1 MAQTLTPNYQLR
13 KYAQGDHP
21 GAAALNANWEN
32 IDEIMAEAAAGI
44 ATLEDASVLTLTTEA
59 GFPNSRRLQGT
70 ANQVVLTE
78 NAGDL
83 VLSLP
88 QNIHTAATPQ
98 FAGMTLTGLL
108 AFSPDNSVDL
118 TAVGS
123 RPRDIRAGRDI
134 YGVTATLSG
143 LTPTHVLFAG
153 TGGLVSGDAG
163 MVFDPGTDRLTLG
176 SDHTLRINSSVGQ
189 PFVLK
194 TSFSTNSGTDNP
206 TLGIGYNFTG
216 LLSNGD
222 NRINTA
228 VEAFSTE
235 LEMDYNNGS
244 NRQLEWNFNWRSADG
259 LTYRRGVIYTINYTT
274 NNQEWQ
280 FSGYQHSWMDN
291 TAGTTRL
298 LINSSGHV
306 AVNQPSPSVRFEV
319 LDASAAQMRLVQ
331 GATKYCDFQV
341 NSSDGSLS
349 ISTASAAAIKFGG
362 HLTPTTDSVLDLGAT
377 ALRWRDIYCGE
388 QFLGQVNSAGS
399 PTYSWQSNP
408 TDGFYQ
414 AAAGDISV
422 SIAGTRRYA
431 LQASVFYILN
441 DTSSFSLGASQD
453 CNFGRDAANVFYI
466 KNGGA
471 AQALRVY
478 GTTADPKYLEAT
490 HQGSYAV
497 LKTNDAT
504 DLYIQ
509 TIGSANISLS
519 TNSSTRWNV
528 IGATGHLSPQAGNT
542 YDFGDATNT
551 VRTIYAGTSVLA
563 GPSEATFYTTQIA
576 AFHATDASVVARS
589 TTNNV
594 EIAIYATATSGLLSV
609 GTNHPLELR
618 TNNAARLTIS
628 ADGTAW
634 TIATA
639 TSITLPDACNFVFN
653 ATTGTKFGTAV
664 GQKMSWW
671 NAAPIVQP
679 AHIADPAGGGTVDA
693 EARTA
698 INAINALLAATG
710 LTAAA

>member
-1 MAQTLTPNYQLR
+1 MAKDPNYSSTPERSVEEDQGYLVPNWDQR
-13 KYAQGDHP
+13 GIMDEGYAIQQNFD
-21 GAAALNANWEN
+21 
-32 IDEIMAEAAAGI
+32 
-44 ATLEDASVLTLTTEA
+44 DASKYVDNDLQS
-59 GFPNSRRLQGT
+59 FMQGT
-70 ANQVVLTE
+70 SRFSMSSIAPGGTYE
-78 NAGDL
+78 FGSGS
-83 VLSLP
+83 LSAPGIRWAADTDSGFYLP
-88 QNIHTAATPQ
+88 AVADMAAVI
-98 FAGMTLTGLL
+98 G
-108 AFSPDNSVDL
+108 
-118 TAVGS
+118 
-123 RPRDIRAGRDI
+123 
-134 YGVTATLSG
+134 GVA
-143 LTPTHVLFAG
+143 
-153 TGGLVSGDAG
+153 VSGWTA
-163 MVFDPGTDRLTLG
+163 LG
-176 SDHTLRINSSVGQ
+176 YYIGNDLAIRIGSSVGQ
-189 PFVLK
+189 NFVLK
-194 TSFSTNSGTDNP
+194 TSYSTNSGTNNP
-206 TLGIGYNFTG
+206 TLGIGYNFNG

-280 FSGYQHSWMDN
+280 FLGYQHSWMDN
-291 TAGTTRL
+291 TAGITRL

-306 AVNQPSPSVRFEV
+306 SINQPSPSVRFEV

-341 NSSDGSLS
+341 NSADGTLS
-349 ISTASAAAIKFGG
+349 ISPASAAAVKFGG
-362 HLTPTTDSVLDLGAT
+362 PLAPVTDSVTDLGT
-377 ALRWRDIYCGE
+377 TVLRWRDIYCGE

-408 TDGFYQ
+408 TEGFYQ

-453 CNFGRDAANVFYI
+453 LNFGRDAANVFYV

-478 GTTADPKYLEAT
+478 GTTSGPKYLEAT

-528 IGATGHLSPQAGNT
+528 IGATGTLSPQGGDT
-542 YDFGDATNT
+542 YDLGDATNT
-551 VRTIYAGTSVLA
+551 VRTGYFSTSLII
-563 GPSEATFYTTQIA
+563 GATTHTIT
-576 AFHATDASVVARS
+576 ATGVVFNETGIDQDFRIEGDSASHMFFMDATS
-589 TTNNV
+589 TTEN
-594 EIAIYATATSGLLSV
+594 IALLTTAAPNWQTGDKILFVGNADTVPTGNPTSGGFLYV
-609 GTNHPLELR
+609 E
-618 TNNAARLTIS
+618 
-628 ADGTAW
+628 
-634 TIATA
+634 
-639 TSITLPDACNFVFN
+639 
-653 ATTGTKFGTAV
+653 
-664 GQKMSWW
+664 
-671 NAAPIVQP
+671 
-679 AHIADPAGGGTVDA
+679 AGALKYRGSSGTVTTVGPA
-693 EARTA
+693 
-698 INAINALLAATG
+698 
-710 LTAAA
+710 